1 MKNIH
6 LVNQENASAV
16 LADAGVRL
24 MQLNGDMT
32 IGIWSSL
39 DSPVLRA
46 ALRVFGSDQA
56 PICYLDAPP
65 VPIPDKYKVYRGRS
79 EDGKKH
85 IPWEVIQAMYAHPDE
100 PWKVRDRMLVEIDR

>member
-1 MKNIH
+1 MKNTN

-24 MQLNGDMT
+24 MQLDGVMT

-39 DSPVLRA
+39 DSPSVRA

-56 PICYLDAPP
+56 PVCYLDAPN

-79 EDGKKH
+79 ASGPKY
-85 IPWEVIQAMYAHPDE
+85 IPWQVIQAMYAHPDE
-100 PWKVRDRMLVEIDR
+100 PWKVRDRMLVEI